1 MTSVKLAIKD
11 EHKDHPFPV
20 IKKNIRATK
29 PPEIGKGLRLATYQ
43 GPLMCGDKK
52 AIDFNLSKLEEWAAK
67 AAGEGMCLYK
77 MNIYFSANAI
87 AQTALYFYRRPDLGC
102 G

>member
-67 AAGEGMCLYK
+67 AAGEGMPL
-77 MNIYFSANAI
+77 
-87 AQTALYFYRRPDLGC
+87 
-102 G
+102 